1 MRKPNSQI
9 PKFSN
14 SQIVESLPVMESF
27 YTIQGEGIHSGRAAY
42 FIRLGG
48 CDVGCVWCDVKE
60 SWPMENHPV
69 ISIEDIVNE
78 ALQHPSRL
86 AVFSGGEP
94 LMHNLDFLTSELHKA
109 GFETNIE
116 TSGAYPLSGTWNW
129 VCLSPKKFKKPL
141 QEIYQGANELKVIVF
156 NKSDFKWAEEQAAL
170 VSKDC
175 SLLLQPEWSKQAS
188 MLPLIIEYVKSHPKW
203 RISLQTHKFMEIP

>member
-1 MRKPNSQI
+1 
-9 PKFSN
+9 
-14 SQIVESLPVMESF
+14 MEAF
-27 YTIQGEGIHSGRAAY
+27 YTIQGEGTHSGRAAY

-48 CDVGCVWCDVKE
+48 CDVGCIWCDVKE
-60 SWPMENHPV
+60 SWPIGAHPL
-69 ISIEDIVNE
+69 ISIKKIVST
-78 ALQHPSRL
+78 ALKQPARL
-86 AVFSGGEP
+86 AVITGGEP
-94 LMHNLDFLTSELHKA
+94 LMHNLDELTSELQKA

-116 TSGAYPLSGTWNW
+116 TSGAYPLSGSWNW
-129 VCLSPKKFKKPL
+129 ICLSPKKFKKPL
-141 QEIYQGANELKVIVF
+141 PEIYKAANELKVIVF

-203 RISLQTHKFMEIP
+203 RISLQTHKFMER